1 MQRFSAQMM
10 WITGAALVLAGCASQ
25 APSAL
30 PTAHVPPAKAA
41 DVLVITG
48 SLGVPAK
55 ALPSARSG
63 AVVELRDISA
73 PDGLVVAEARLVLP
87 SQPLPTP
94 FTLTVERAALGKGKA
109 YAVQGAILDG
119 DVAHWVTQPTP
130 IDPKAARIDLGVLP
144 LEPFQAMAFA
154 STLRC
159 GKQEIQIGFMGDMML
174 LVVDG
179 QTWELQQVTAIQGAT
194 RGTKFQSTRDP
205 STTVSTIEDTT
216 RVVLQG
222 QPFPTCVGAAASGL
236 KKGATPPTTR
246 PRVVR
251 KVAP

>member
-1 MQRFSAQMM
+1 MQRFSAQVM
-10 WITGAALVLAGCASQ
+10 WMAGAVLVLAGCASQ
-25 APSAL
+25 APSTSSAP
-30 PTAHVPPAKAA
+30 PTKTA
-41 DVLVITG
+41 DLLVITG

-73 PDGLVVAEARLVLP
+73 PDGPVVAETRLVLP

-119 DVAHWVTQPTP
+119 GVAHWVTKPTP
-130 IDPKAARIDLGVLP
+130 IDPKAARIDLGTLP

-179 QTWELQQVTAIQGAT
+179 QTWEMKQVTAIQGAT

-216 RVVLQG
+216 RLVLQG
-222 QPFPTCVGAAASGL
+222 QPYPLCVAAGAPGVKKEEASQ
-236 KKGATPPTTR
+236 TPR
-246 PRVVR
+246 PRVTR